1 MRPAPSLE
9 QALQWAASLGLARVD
24 AHMLLLHCLGQAT
37 HNRAWL
43 ITHDRDL
50 LTPAQ
55 WSAFQTAS
63 TRRAAGEPVAYIT
76 EHKAFF
82 ALDLQIN
89 QHVLDPRP
97 DTETLVEWALELLP
111 ADSKAAVLDLG
122 TGSGAI
128 ALALKAQRPQCA
140 VTAVDASLEA
150 LTVARSNSE
159 QLALPISLHHGSWF
173 APLAAFRF
181 GLIVSNPP
189 YLAADDV
196 HLPTLQHEP
205 LQALVAGADGLDDI
219 RHIISAAPLHLQP
232 GAWLL
237 LEHGFRQATAVQD
250 MLRAAGFTQVQTR
263 HDLAG
268 QPRCTG
274 GQLQA

>member
-1 MRPAPSLE
+1 MPAPSLE
-9 QALQWAASLGLARVD
+9 QALQWAAGLGLARID
-24 AHMLLLHCLGQAT
+24 AQMLLLHCVGLAT

-50 LTPAQ
+50 LAPAQ
-55 WSAFQTAS
+55 WSAFQVAC

-111 ADSKAAVLDLG
+111 VDSNTAVLDLG

-128 ALALKAQRPQCA
+128 ALAIKAQRPQCA
-140 VTAVDASLEA
+140 VTAVEASADALA
-150 LTVARSNSE
+150 VARNNSE
-159 QLALPISLHHGSWF
+159 RLALPITLHHGSWF
-173 APLAAFRF
+173 APLAGLRF

-196 HLPTLQHEP
+196 HLPDLQHEP

-219 RHIISAAPLHLQP
+219 RHIISTAPLHMQP

-237 LEHGFRQATAVQD
+237 LEHGYEQATAVQD
-250 MLRAAGFTQVQTR
+250 LLRAAGFAQVQTR

-274 GQLQA
+274 GQMPA